1 MLRPTKQ
8 HMRESFCSHPEMHS
22 CCALLPFTKYSYWWG
37 EAPAEFTGPTL
48 GADQPS
54 RLYLSAP
61 TTHWE
66 ESATSYPPGTGWLRS
81 SSVAAVV
88 IFEGDLR
95 LFFDHP
101 PEAPWPPS
109 SAVRPLFPPGSRVP
123 RGSCTA
129 GRPGGPGWAPK
140 QTCVSAS
147 YDEIGRHVIQDCLSS
162 RVGLPSEHGCGCDL
176 GEDVPSGH
184 HGGFR
189 S

>member
-1 MLRPTKQ
+1 
-8 HMRESFCSHPEMHS
+8 MHS

-37 EAPAEFTGPTL
+37 EAAAEFAGPTL
-48 GADQPS
+48 GADQPP

-66 ESATSYPPGTGWLRS
+66 ESATSDPPGTGWLRS
-81 SSVAAVV
+81 MFGVRRCDFLKETCV
-88 IFEGDLR
+88 
-95 LFFDHP
+95 FFSTAP
-101 PEAPWPPS
+101 PQGPLPPS

-140 QTCVSAS
+140 QTCVSAHHVMS
-147 YDEIGRHVIQDCLSS
+147 RTHVIQDCLSS

-189 S
+189 TCC